1 MAMIGPG
8 AGPQTLEETLKL
20 GNSDLRFTFE
30 RNEVPEEVQA
40 QFFTHGVTNVNKFSA
55 FFKR

>member
-40 QFFTHGVTNVNKFSA
+40 QFFTRGY
-55 FFKR
+55 KRQQVLCLL